1 MKKVLL
7 VSALVLL
14 VAAGGA
20 LGIFLLDKYWFK
32 NDVVQLLA
40 AKNISLPLDAV
51 VKDFGQRNGCVVARG
66 DEQTCAPIIA
76 AFALTP
82 IPYEPELQFDKWADE
97 GAMPLPG
104 DVMIS
109 QEIKK
114 AGVKNVK
121 LVWAV
126 DGRPPQLRLPDG
138 TQFQSFYLVLT
149 SDGVIYL
156 MLSYAY
162 G

>member
-32 NDVVQLLA
+32 RDVARLLA
-40 AKNISLPLDAV
+40 SKSITLPVDSV
-51 VKDFGQRNGCVVARG
+51 IKDFGQRNGCVVARG
-66 DEQTCAPIIA
+66 DEQTCAPIVA

-82 IPYEPELQFDKWADE
+82 TYVPEFLKGGAD
-97 GAMPLPG
+97 GAPLSRR
-104 DVMIS
+104 DLLIA
-109 QEIKK
+109 QQLEK

-126 DGRPPQLRLPDG
+126 DGRPPQLLLPDG

-149 SDGVIYL
+149 SDGLLYL

-162 G
+162 GYRT